1 MKVYSQDEIQTIA
14 DHAFNVAILNIQ
26 NFLGQTD
33 GGVAGIYFSGD
44 KEHLIMQILKDYI
57 TTEIMVG
64 NANPCLEE
72 E

>member
-1 MKVYSQDEIQTIA
+1 MKTYTQNEINNIA
-14 DHAFNVAILNIQ
+14 DHAFNAAILNVQ

-57 TTEIMVG
+57 ATEIMFAPPPV
-64 NANPCLEE
+64 EE
-72 E
+72 K